1 MSVIAFKVTEDKI
14 QVAADGRALFEDRIA
29 NEHFKKIIQISDK
42 LIIGATGLAGS
53 IGIYEKFVKANEA
66 AFTMLDNSTDGIP
79 LFKRLKDYMV
89 NNYGYSEE
97 TMKDFGGFLVVNK
110 KFHAVFYFDDALTP
124 YAVYDTECDQ
134 FAFGSTGIYTSA
146 LIDCGIPIDEAIKKS
161 AEKYTSINA
170 NVTLLEIAR
179 R

>member
-1 MSVIAFKVTEDKI
+1 MSVIAFKVNGDKI
-14 QVAADGRALFEDRIA
+14 QVAADGRAVIDDRIA
-29 NEHFKKIIQISDK
+29 NEHFKKIIKISDN

-53 IGIYEKFVKANEA
+53 IGIYEKFVKVNETT
-66 AFTMLDNSTDGIP
+66 FGMLSNSTDGIP
-79 LFKRLKDYMV
+79 LFKRFKDYMV
-89 NNYGYSEE
+89 DNYGYSEE
-97 TMKDFGGFLVVNK
+97 TLKELGGFLVVNRR
-110 KFHAVFYFDDALTP
+110 FHAVFYYDDALTP

-146 LIDCGIPIDEAIKKS
+146 LIDCGIPIDEAIKKT

>member
-53 IGIYEKFVKANEA
+53 IGIYEKFVRANETV
-66 AFTMLDNSTDGIP
+66 FTMLENSTDAIP

-89 NNYGYSEE
+89 DNFGYSEE
-97 TMKDFGGFLVVNK
+97 TMKEFGGFLVVNK

-134 FAFGSTGIYTSA
+134 IAFGSTGIYTSA
-146 LIDCGIPIDEAIKKS
+146 LIDCGLPLDEAIKKS

>member
-66 AFTMLDNSTDGIP
+66 AFTMLDNSTDAIP

-89 NNYGYSEE
+89 NNYGYGEE

-110 KFHAVFYFDDALTP
+110 KFHAVFYFDDVLTP

-134 FAFGSTGIYTSA
+134 AAFGSTGIYTTA
-146 LIDCGIPIDEAIKKS
+146 LIDCGLPLDEAIKKS